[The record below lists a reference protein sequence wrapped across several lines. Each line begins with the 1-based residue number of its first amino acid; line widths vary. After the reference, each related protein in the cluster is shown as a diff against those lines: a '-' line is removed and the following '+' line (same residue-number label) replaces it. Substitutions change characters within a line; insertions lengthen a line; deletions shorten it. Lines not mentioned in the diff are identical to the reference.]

1 MSVATATVKDVFN
14 CDFSFRISEA
24 KHIPF
29 GVYSGEGA
37 NGEIGV
43 NSVGEGAVL
52 ALRDDSNPI
61 IAGDYLVVC
70 KSRRGYVEKA
80 KTQQMSKWVVGKAIV
95 DVEWDDEDEM
105 EKLIPIVYTCG

>member
-37 NGEIGV
+37 
-43 NSVGEGAVL
+43 VL

-61 IAGDYLVVC
+61 IAGDYLTVC

-105 EKLIPIVYTCG
+105 EKLIPVVYVCG